1 MTANSIK
8 RAIKTDLERHR
19 KTMSCAGIAAITGL
33 TRSRTILTACA
44 KFDIARPMRKNF
56 AATEKGKTMN
66 TEDIIILAG
75 AVWLIA
81 FIAVMVTK
89 F

>member
-1 MTANSIK
+1 
-8 RAIKTDLERHR
+8 
-19 KTMSCAGIAAITGL
+19 
-33 TRSRTILTACA
+33 
-44 KFDIARPMRKNF
+44 
-56 AATEKGKTMN
+56 MN